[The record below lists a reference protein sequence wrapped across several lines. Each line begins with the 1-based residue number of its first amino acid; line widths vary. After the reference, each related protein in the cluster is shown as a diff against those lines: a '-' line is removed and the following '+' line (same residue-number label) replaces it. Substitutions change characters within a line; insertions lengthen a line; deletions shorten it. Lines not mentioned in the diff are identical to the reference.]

1 MFCTKQ
7 TMDLFAK
14 KIRPFITPTKA
25 NFLWM
30 MLANGIYAL
39 CQWGML
45 IVLAKLGSPEVVGH
59 FALAAAVTAP
69 VLMITNM
76 QLRGVQATDAK
87 KEYFLSDYL
96 SVRMLSTVIALCV
109 VLLILQLGHFGKAAF
124 LATVMLAL
132 AKSVESLSDV
142 FYGFFQQQE
151 KMAFMAKSMI
161 IKGIL
166 SVAVLGVVFYLSSS
180 LPWALGGLLCA
191 WSLVFMFYDWR
202 MGTKLLTTVEGAAQ
216 ARLMASSITS
226 FKERQCILFR
236 IVVLAFP
243 LGIVMGIISLNANIP
258 RYAIE
263 KFLGSRELGIFAAL
277 AYATVAVNMFIQALG
292 QAVSPRLARHF
303 ADGDVKGFK
312 ALLRKMI
319 LVNLVIGLAGLL
331 LVFLGGEKILTLI
344 YTREYAVYSTL
355 FVVLMI
361 SATLSGIASALG
373 YAMTA
378 ARQFNLQVPLFVTV
392 LISTGLI
399 SFLMIPRYALYG
411 AAIAL
416 IASALIQTVGAGW
429 IVQRAIRGRKDGH

>member
-1 MFCTKQ
+1 
-7 TMDLFAK
+7 
-14 KIRPFITPTKA
+14 
-25 NFLWM
+25 
-30 MLANGIYAL
+30 
-39 CQWGML
+39 
-45 IVLAKLGSPEVVGH
+45 
-59 FALAAAVTAP
+59 
-69 VLMITNM
+69 
-76 QLRGVQATDAK
+76 
-87 KEYFLSDYL
+87 
-96 SVRMLSTVIALCV
+96 
-109 VLLILQLGHFGKAAF
+109 
-124 LATVMLAL
+124 
-132 AKSVESLSDV
+132 
-142 FYGFFQQQE
+142 
-151 KMAFMAKSMI
+151 
-161 IKGIL
+161 
-166 SVAVLGVVFYLSSS
+166 
-180 LPWALGGLLCA
+180 
-191 WSLVFMFYDWR
+191 
-202 MGTKLLTTVEGAAQ
+202 
-216 ARLMASSITS
+216 
-226 FKERQCILFR
+226 
-236 IVVLAFP
+236 
-243 LGIVMGIISLNANIP
+243 
-258 RYAIE
+258 
-263 KFLGSRELGIFAAL
+263 
-277 AYATVAVNMFIQALG
+277 MFIQALG